1 MPVGDSYSIGT
12 SAPATGRYKCSGCG
26 NTIIVNKGETLPPC
40 GECKRSG
47 IRWTLVAILT

>member
-1 MPVGDSYSIGT
+1 MAYKPGE

-40 GECKRSG
+40 GVCHKSG
-47 IRWTLVAILT
+47 ITWTLVAKLT